1 MKSILDKAKGWKV
14 LHIGPSMDKGK
25 KVGGALDIILDEAVW
40 VEGEFKTLKG
50 IDRVSTWS
58 KSLHISVDLS
68 KEEVVSIE
76 VGSTIPT
83 QEMPPEGDKYSKA
96 KEVAK
101 SRALQEENLKDK
113 NLNVLFVRADIIE
126 EYPDGIAF
134 FLIRSEHGDE
144 MVVAVDMRSM
154 QVVEKYTAKVV
165 G

>member
-1 MKSILDKAKGWKV
+1 M
-14 LHIGPSMDKGK
+14 
-25 KVGGALDIILDEAVW
+25 
-40 VEGEFKTLKG
+40 
-50 IDRVSTWS
+50 
-58 KSLHISVDLS
+58 
-68 KEEVVSIE
+68 VSIE

-144 MVVAVDMRSM
+144 MMVAVDMRSM